1 MYMEGD
7 VQRTEKKRSAANLP
21 YQAPVLMEQN
31 RQLLAEN
38 REMAMVIVER
48 NQMIERLE
56 VRYRQKV
63 LNE

>member
-1 MYMEGD
+1 
-7 VQRTEKKRSAANLP
+7 
-21 YQAPVLMEQN
+21 MEQN